1 MEKKFTIEAKKL
13 RNIALFNSEVGPD
26 DISNTESSVFVKV
39 ANKKLMFEI
48 LSFRYLLIG
57 QEDIDTTENIEM
69 ILPLKRLQ
77 DIIKSFSDNTK
88 INFKEDKEK
97 TINVEADGIKFKI
110 KTCEQEGRNQIGD
123 DRGQEYLINRDEFL
137 DGIKKVRIAMGD
149 DEVRY
154 YLNGIHTEVY
164 KDKEGKYHTFIV
176 ATNGHILAT
185 ANEKRDDYELVQ
197 KAIMP
202 KKVIPEIIKILEK
215 SEPEI
220 SISFSKNKMDIK
232 TGNLEILL
240 KLIEGDF
247 PDYEKVIP
255 YKNSKEIL
263 VNANA
268 LKDVTSKV
276 SIVSN
281 DKTKNI
287 KMSVTKNNMDIEI
300 SSSDGSTASGNI
312 PLKYEGENIDI
323 TLNAKYLVDI
333 LSQITEENIV
343 LKVEDGISPLLVQQE
358 KNKNLLYVL
367 MPIRS

>member
-1 MEKKFTIEAKKL
+1 MDKKFSIETKKL
-13 RNIALFNSEVGPD
+13 RNIVLFNPEIGPD
-26 DISNTESSVFVKV
+26 DLSNTESSIFIKV
-39 ANKKLMFEI
+39 SDNKLLFEI

-57 QEDIDTTENIEM
+57 QEKIDSSESMEM

-88 INFKEDKEK
+88 ITFKEDKEK
-97 TINVEADGIKFKI
+97 TIIVEADGIKFKI

-123 DRGQEYLINRDEFL
+123 DRGEEYLIKKEEFL
-137 DGIKKVRIAMGD
+137 DGMKRVKIAMGD

-154 YLNGIHTEVY
+154 YLNGIHIEVY
-164 KDKEGKYHTFIV
+164 KDKENNYHTFMV

-185 ANEKRDDYELVQ
+185 SGEKNEDWELLQ

-215 SEPEI
+215 SEDTVK
-220 SISFSKNKMDIK
+220 ISFSKNKMDIK
-232 TGNLEILL
+232 SENLEILL

-255 YKNSKEIL
+255 YKNSKEIII
-263 VNANA
+263 NTNS
-268 LKDVTSKV
+268 LKDVVGKV

-281 DKTKNI
+281 DKTKNVKIFI
-287 KMSVTKNNMDIEI
+287 KENNIDLEI
-300 SSSDGSTASGNI
+300 TSSDGSTANGNI
-312 PLKYEGENIDI
+312 SVKYSGENIELI
-323 TLNAKYLVDI
+323 LNAKYLIDI
-333 LSQITEENIV
+333 LGQIMEENIA
-343 LKVEDGISPLLVQQE
+343 LKIEDGISPVLIQQE
-358 KNKNLLYVL
+358 KNKNLLFVL

>member
-1 MEKKFTIEAKKL
+1 MDKKFTIEAKKL
-13 RNIALFNSEVGPD
+13 RNIVLFNPEIGPD
-26 DISNTESSVFVKV
+26 DLSNTESSIFVKV
-39 ANKKLMFEI
+39 SNGKLLFEI

-57 QEDIDTTENIEM
+57 QEEIESNETIEM

-88 INFKEDKEK
+88 ITFKEDKEK
-97 TINVEADGIKFKI
+97 TVIVEADGIKFKI

-123 DRGQEYLINRDEFL
+123 DRGDEYKIHKEELLE
-137 DGIKKVRIAMGD
+137 GMKKVRIAMGD

-154 YLNGIHTEVY
+154 YLNGIHIEVY
-164 KDKEGKYHTFIV
+164 RDKENNYHTFMV

-185 ANEKRDDYELVQ
+185 SGEKKEDWELLQ

-215 SEPEI
+215 GGDDI
-220 SISFSKNKMDIK
+220 LVSFSKNKMDIK
-232 TGNLEILL
+232 AGNLEILL

-255 YKNSKEIL
+255 YKNSKEVII
-263 VNANA
+263 NTNA
-268 LKDVTSKV
+268 LKDVVGKV

-287 KMSVTKNNMDIEI
+287 KMLIKENNIDIEI
-300 SSSDGSTASGNI
+300 TSSDGSTANGNI
-312 PLKYEGENIDI
+312 SVNYSGEDMEII
-323 TLNAKYLVDI
+323 LNAKYLIDI
-333 LSQITEENIV
+333 LGQITEENIV
-343 LKVEDGISPLLVQQE
+343 LKIEDNISPLLIQQE
-358 KNKNLLYVL
+358 KNKNLLFVL